1 MRFNLRQNLYLKI
14 FSLLLAVA
22 CWFVVRS
29 EEDRVKDFAVPI
41 DYVNLPSSLDMS
53 GAVVD
58 TVAVRLRGPEPI
70 LRMTTDDRLSARIDL
85 SHVPMGEQTIPVT
98 PEMIRAPGG
107 VEVVRISPDLIPIRL
122 ERRAKREV
130 PVVAEFAG
138 RPARGYE
145 KKGHQVE
152 PAVVTIEGP
161 AGEVARVSR
170 ATTGTILLEGE
181 SADYEVEATPV
192 PEAPPGS
199 RVRVV
204 NPAGPVRVKIAI
216 APAGGGKGSR

>member
-1 MRFNLRQNLYLKI
+1 MRLHLSQNLSLKI
-14 FSLLLAVA
+14 LSLLLAVA

-41 DYVNLPSSLDMS
+41 DYVNLPASLDMS
-53 GAVVD
+53 GPVVD

-70 LRMTTDDRLSARIDL
+70 LRMTTDDRLSARVDL
-85 SHVPMGEQTIPVT
+85 AHVPMGEQTITVT
-98 PEMIRAPGG
+98 PAMIRAPGG
-107 VEVVRISPDLIPIRL
+107 VEVVRLSPDLIPIRL

-138 RPARGYE
+138 RPAGGFE
-145 KKGHQVE
+145 KKGHQVV
-152 PAVVTIEGP
+152 PSVVTIEGP
-161 AGEVARVSR
+161 AGEVARVVR

-181 SADYEVEATPV
+181 SASYEVEATPV

-199 RVRVV
+199 RVHVV
-204 NPAGPVRVKIAI
+204 IPAGPVRVKIAI
-216 APAGGGKGSR
+216 APAGGGRRPE